1 MKQTT
6 IQVFVEEGI
15 CGATVFSTS
24 KRTGLN
30 QFGESRKS
38 PLPEEEMAWKLIAGD
53 NAKWGVGKT
62 IEPKEGEFDNVDWYK
77 NLSERIERVCKK
89 RKFQTKV
96 RVLQCVPQGYA
107 VRWSMT
113 VYWDKP
119 SFRPFQDTEGKW
131 TLREYNRTSR
141 KAKIIS
147 EFKGTLEC
155 CGDDLYCYLPDE
167 CVPDGYEVYPDWHS
181 VIVQQSLEG
190 NIDNSIW
197 WEFRFK
203 KTKPNKIEVSE

>member
-6 IQVFVEEGI
+6 IQIFVEEGI
-15 CGATVFSTS
+15 CGATIFATS
-24 KRTGLN
+24 KRTKWS
-30 QFGESRKS
+30 QFGETRNT
-38 PLPEEEMAWKLIAGD
+38 PLPEEELAWKLVAGD

-62 IEPKEGEFDNVDWYK
+62 IEPKEGEFDNADWYK

-89 RKFQTKV
+89 RKFKTKV

-107 VRWSMT
+107 IKWSVT
-113 VYWDKP
+113 FYWDKP
-119 SFRPFQDTEGKW
+119 TPPPSSDTHGVW
-131 TLREYNRTSR
+131 TLREYNATSR

-155 CGDDLYCYLPDE
+155 CGDDLYCHLPYG

-181 VIVQQSLEG
+181 VIVQQSLEE
-190 NIDNSIW
+190 NIENSTW

-203 KTKPNKIEVSE
+203 RTKTNQ